1 MIFQISNTHWNLYVF
16 FQFWNCSKQEIMS
29 MKSEITNSSA
39 RRHFLQ
45 ITVGSALGSI
55 ALAGCSTLGLQK
67 TSKAS
72 ADYQEPAKGK
82 KHCGD
87 CVHFQ
92 KPHGCTIVAGAISA
106 GGVCN
111 YFLGEA

>member
-1 MIFQISNTHWNLYVF
+1 MR
-16 FQFWNCSKQEIMS
+16 
-29 MKSEITNSSA
+29 SEISSSVA

-45 ITVGSALGSI
+45 LTLGSALGGT
-55 ALAGCSTLGLQK
+55 ALAACSTLGLQK
-67 TSKAS
+67 TTKAS

-82 KHCGD
+82 KHCEG

-92 KPHGCTIVAGAISA
+92 KPHSCTIVAGAISP

-111 YFLGEA
+111 YFLGDA